1 MRQCATVSSAVWLG
15 SVGVPLSYKSRQCK
29 HTHTRMQTHFD
40 VLPPLPSSVQSAD
53 VRISDWKLLSA
64 NSSKR
69 RNEWLVGALD
79 RSEAADSPSLRGPRC
94 RGPGK
99 GRPTALAV
107 PDDGGEAPDK
117 RRPRGRMREGP
128 VEDKHALHCGT
139 SRRITNKWIN
149 AEVI

>member
-1 MRQCATVSSAVWLG
+1 MLRSALLSG
-15 SVGVPLSYKSRQCK
+15 SVRWGFLFLINLVNVNT
-29 HTHTRMQTHFD
+29 HTHACKPTLMYFHRC
-40 VLPPLPSSVQSAD
+40 LPQPTQKSAD
-53 VRISDWKLLSA
+53 VRVSDWKLLSA

-94 RGPGK
+94 RGPEK

-107 PDDGGEAPDK
+107 PDDGCEAPNK

-139 SRRITNKWIN
+139 SRRITNNWIN